1 MSNAEVEREII
12 EALEASSEPLDR
24 HALFKECPSA
34 LSADHVSRALNS
46 LKKRDIVQN
55 FGAGRWGLTG
65 DYEDNAAHP
74 AESKAAQFVGGR
86 KQLKLATLQRLAE
99 VVSDDIREVLMDVIR
114 DVEAAA

>member
-12 EALEASSEPLDR
+12 EALEANSEPLDR
-24 HALFKECPSA
+24 HALYKECPSA

-65 DYEDNAAHP
+65 DYEDNAARS
-74 AESKAAQFVGGR
+74 AEGKVEPLLASR

-99 VVSDDIREVLMDVIR
+99 VVSDDIRDVLLEVVR